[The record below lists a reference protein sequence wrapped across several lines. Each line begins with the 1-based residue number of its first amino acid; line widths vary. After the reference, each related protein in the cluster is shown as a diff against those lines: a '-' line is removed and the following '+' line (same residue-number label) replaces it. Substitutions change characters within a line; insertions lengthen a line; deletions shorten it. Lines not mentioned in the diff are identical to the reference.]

1 MNRKGPT
8 FMQSDR
14 DRTRRTGFKQKER
27 RLRLDVRRN
36 AAKDKPYKT
45 FNKCEKQCIL
55 KVPTWKSKFGNN
67 MREQKRF
74 FTISGRDISRATVK
88 CVL

>member
-1 MNRKGPT
+1 MPFDLKTKMN
-8 FMQSDR
+8 M
-14 DRTRRTGFKQKER
+14 KECK
-27 RLRLDVRRN
+27 RRN

-55 KVPTWKSKFGNN
+55 KVPTWKSKSGNN